1 MKIKTGVN
9 RKELRTPSKGDV
21 VIAKNAKHE
30 TLQLG
35 IVIDRIDSMDME
47 IVTLPYCN
55 HINVSINDYEPYLGD
70 VILFNDK
77 PFKE

>member
-1 MKIKTGVN
+1 MKLKTSFN

-21 VIAKNAKHE
+21 VMAKHPKNE
-30 TLQLG
+30 TYQLG

-55 HINVSINDYEPYLGD
+55 HIKVSINDYEPYLGD
-70 VILFNDK
+70 ITLYNDN
-77 PFKE
+77 PYKE